1 MIRLMT
7 LPELEAEL
15 ERLSPGERRE
25 IDQADYWRM
34 FGANDVA
41 RARLENFARGH
52 RCGIAVTQSGIEFRK
67 LPADQVVPIR

>member
-1 MIRLMT
+1 MLRPMT
-7 LPELEAEL
+7 LPELESKL
-15 ERLSPGERRE
+15 DRLSPGDRWE
-25 IDQADYWRM
+25 INQADYLRV

-67 LPADQVVPIR
+67 LHADQVVPIR